1 MMMIMDN
8 DDDDNGMMMTIL
20 HIYWAHFG
28 FKEVDGFEWCKFM
41 IVKIRTAC
49 QHESFRWRD
58 LSVRVHEPWDI
69 HNL

>member
-28 FKEVDGFEWCKFM
+28 FKEVDGFE
-41 IVKIRTAC
+41 
-49 QHESFRWRD
+49 
-58 LSVRVHEPWDI
+58 
-69 HNL
+69 